1 MAGALRIVAGALGA
15 TAVVSPPAGVAAQ
28 ERHAGLPGPGDAA
41 AALPFPARI
50 EPVIERGDIE
60 GHAVSITRF
69 RSVLTVEAIVA
80 RVARDWSG
88 PLRAPVVE
96 AATGPWRVVSTL
108 SDEAWRTLQV
118 RTHPAGG
125 SEGMLSVWSSAQV
138 SRSAAADVVALLPAD
153 AAVLRRFGGVDAG
166 RRSVTVVAE
175 VDGSPAWAAQAL
187 HSRLAQA
194 GYGRDSTVRTPES
207 AVQRG
212 EARLYR
218 RQGREIA
225 FTVQPHRGR
234 SAVVLHLTEAAQ

>member
-1 MAGALRIVAGALGA
+1 MAGVLRVVVGALGA
-15 TAVVSPPAGVAAQ
+15 TAVLGPLASTAAQ
-28 ERHAGLPGPGDAA
+28 ERPPARDGAADASA
-41 AALPFPARI
+41 VLPFPARV

-69 RSVLTVEAIVA
+69 RSALSAESIVA

-88 PLRAPVVE
+88 PLRDPVVE
-96 AATGPWRVVSTL
+96 SATGPWRVISTR
-108 SDEAWRTLQV
+108 SHEAWRTLQV
-118 RTHPAGG
+118 RPHPAGG
-125 SEGMLSVWSSAQV
+125 SEGMLSVWAGAPA

-153 AAVLRRFGGVDAG
+153 ANVLRRLGAVDAG

-175 VDGSPAWAAQAL
+175 VEGSPGWAAQAL
-187 HSRLAQA
+187 DSRLAQA
-194 GYGRDSTVRTPES
+194 GYARDGVVRTAES

-234 SAVVLHLTEAAQ
+234 SAVVLHLTESAQ